1 VLCISPALAD
11 VEDTLTNLRYGAR
24 LLNISNKPVVN
35 RVAVP
40 AEAGDESED
49 VDLARWD
56 RRWCGR
62 LAAAHPPAREPKR
75 RWRGSAVVIPHVGI
89 ALRFTSLVAVTTISL
104 AVVDDRLLDD
114 R

>member
-1 VLCISPALAD
+1 MLCISPALAD

-62 LAAAHPPAREPKR
+62 LAAARPLASQSGVGAVVRSGFRMVGLHCGSR
-75 RWRGSAVVIPHVGI
+75 RW
-89 ALRFTSLVAVTTISL
+89 LRRPRFPCGCG
-104 AVVDDRLLDD
+104 
-114 R
+114 